1 MTNEEVSFRAK
12 QHICSNL
19 KELMQHKS
27 FSKITVSELTKK
39 CNINRNTFYYHFEDI
54 YAALKWMFEQEA
66 ITIVKQYDLL
76 LDYEEVVSFVYD
88 YITGNSYI
96 INCAYDSL
104 GRDILKGFFYKDFRS
119 MIENIIREYEGKMNI
134 AVTDDLRNFISTLY
148 TEGIAGM
155 LINLAQNPKSYQ
167 KDVLGSYFKILIRN
181 TIPSVLKGFEEEKQ
195 KNKVK

>member
-1 MTNEEVSFRAK
+1 MTNEEVSLRAK
-12 QHICSNL
+12 KHICSNL

-66 ITIVKQYDLL
+66 IEIVKQYDLL

-88 YITGNSYI
+88 YITGNAYI

-104 GRDILKGFFYKDFRS
+104 GRDVLKRFFCQDFLNL
-119 MIENIIREYEGKMNI
+119 IKNIIIEYEKNLNI
-134 AVTDDLRNFISTLY
+134 TVTDDFRDFISTLY

-155 LINLAQNPKSYQ
+155 LINLTQNPKRYT
-167 KDVLGSYFKILIRN
+167 KDQLGSYFKILIRN
-181 TIPSVLKGFEEEKQ
+181 TIPSVLKGFNEENRIK
-195 KNKVK
+195 

>member
-1 MTNEEVSFRAK
+1 MTNEEVSLRAK
-12 QHICSNL
+12 QNICSSL

-39 CNINRNTFYYHFEDI
+39 CRINRNTFYYHFEDI

-66 ITIVKQYDLL
+66 IEIVRQYDFL

-88 YITGNSYI
+88 YVAGNSYV

-104 GRDILKGFFYKDFRS
+104 GRDVLKRFFCQDFKS
-119 MIENIIREYEGKMNI
+119 IIENIICEYEKNLNI
-134 AVTDDLRNFISTLY
+134 TISDDFRLFITSLY

-155 LINLAQNPKSYQ
+155 LINLAQNPKAYS
-167 KDVLGSYFKILIRN
+167 KEMLGSYFRILLHS
-181 TIPSVLKGFEEEKQ
+181 TIPSALKGFDEEINAK
-195 KNKVK
+195 

>member
-1 MTNEEVSFRAK
+1 MTNEEVSLRAK

-54 YAALKWMFEQEA
+54 YDALKWMFEQEA
-66 ITIVKQYDLL
+66 IEIVKQYDLL
-76 LDYEEVVSFVYD
+76 LDYEEVISFVYD

-104 GRDILKGFFYKDFRS
+104 GRDVLKRFFCQDFLNL
-119 MIENIIREYEGKMNI
+119 IKNIIIEYEKNLNI
-134 AVTDDLRNFISTLY
+134 TVTDDFRTFMATLY
-148 TEGIAGM
+148 TEGVAGM
-155 LINLAQNPKSYQ
+155 LINLAQNPKRYT
-167 KDVLGSYFKILIRN
+167 KDQLGSYFKILIRN
-181 TIPSVLKGFEEEKQ
+181 TIPSVLKGFDEENRIK
-195 KNKVK
+195 

>member
-1 MTNEEVSFRAK
+1 MTNEEVSLRAK

-66 ITIVKQYDLL
+66 IEIVKQYDLL

-104 GRDILKGFFYKDFRS
+104 GRDVLKRFFCQDFLNLIKNIIVEYEKNLNITVIDDFR
-119 MIENIIREYEGKMNI
+119 
-134 AVTDDLRNFISTLY
+134 DFLSTLY
-148 TEGIAGM
+148 TEGFAGM
-155 LINLAQNPKSYQ
+155 LINLAQNPKRYT
-167 KDVLGSYFKILIRN
+167 KDQLGSYFKILIRN
-181 TIPSVLKGFEEEKQ
+181 TIPSVLKGFEEENRIK
-195 KNKVK
+195 

>member
-1 MTNEEVSFRAK
+1 MTNEEVSLRAK

-54 YAALKWMFEQEA
+54 YDALKWMFEQEA
-66 ITIVKQYDLL
+66 IEIVKQYDLL

-104 GRDILKGFFYKDFRS
+104 GRDVLKRFFCQDFLNL
-119 MIENIIREYEGKMNI
+119 IKNIIIEYEKNLNI
-134 AVTDDLRNFISTLY
+134 TVTDDFRTFMATLY
-148 TEGIAGM
+148 TEGVAGM
-155 LINLAQNPKSYQ
+155 LINLAQNPKRYT
-167 KDVLGSYFKILIRN
+167 KDQLGSYFKILIRN
-181 TIPSVLKGFEEEKQ
+181 TIPSVLKGFDEENRIK
-195 KNKVK
+195 

>member
-1 MTNEEVSFRAK
+1 MTNEEVSLRAK

-54 YAALKWMFEQEA
+54 YDALKWMFEQEA
-66 ITIVKQYDLL
+66 IEIVKQYDLL

-104 GRDILKGFFYKDFRS
+104 GRDVLKRFFCQDFLNL
-119 MIENIIREYEGKMNI
+119 IKNIIIEYEKNLNI
-134 AVTDDLRNFISTLY
+134 TVTDDFRTFMATLY
-148 TEGIAGM
+148 TEGVAVM
-155 LINLAQNPKSYQ
+155 LINLAQNPKRYT
-167 KDVLGSYFKILIRN
+167 KDQLGSYFKILIRN
-181 TIPSVLKGFEEEKQ
+181 TIPSVLKGFDEENRIK
-195 KNKVK
+195 

>member
-88 YITGNSYI
+88 YITGNAYI

-104 GRDILKGFFYKDFRS
+104 GQDVLKRFFYKDFRS
-119 MIENIIREYEGKMNI
+119 IIEANICEHEKNLNI
-134 AVTDDLRNFISTLY
+134 TVSDDFRNFIATLY
-148 TEGIAGM
+148 TEGLAGM
-155 LINLAQNPKSYQ
+155 LINLAQNPQ
-167 KDVLGSYFKILIRN
+167 KYKKEQLGGYFRILIHT
-181 TIPSVLKGFEEEKQ
+181 TIPSLIKGFDEENRIK
-195 KNKVK
+195 

>member
-66 ITIVKQYDLL
+66 IEIVKQYDLL

-104 GRDILKGFFYKDFRS
+104 GRDVLKRFFYKDFRS
-119 MIENIIREYEGKMNI
+119 IIEANIREHEKNLNI
-134 AVTDDLRNFISTLY
+134 TVTDDFRNFIATLY
-148 TEGIAGM
+148 TEGLAGM
-155 LINLAQNPKSYQ
+155 LINLAQNPKKYQ
-167 KDVLGSYFKILIRN
+167 KEQLGSYFRILIHT
-181 TIPSVLKGFEEEKQ
+181 TIPSLIKGFDEE
-195 KNKVK
+195 NKAK